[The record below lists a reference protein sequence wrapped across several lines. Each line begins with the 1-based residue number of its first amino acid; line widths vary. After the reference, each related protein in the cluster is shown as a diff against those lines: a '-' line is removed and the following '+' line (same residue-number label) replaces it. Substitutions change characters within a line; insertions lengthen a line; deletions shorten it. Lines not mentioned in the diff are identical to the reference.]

1 MTSKLIVDS
10 IEGRT
15 GATVSLPQDSNYVLE
30 QWRLTTSEASN
41 DAVVD
46 NWELSDDAS
55 SSRINAGM
63 TQSSGVFTFPST
75 GLWLVTVQAAIYI
88 DSDGS
93 AGVFLQVSSDSGSNY
108 DHVGLIYEGSDSAA
122 NQSGAM
128 SALVNVTNAS
138 VFRFQLKT
146 SSLSSGSNITGESNY
161 NRTVITFE
169 RKGPS
174 Q

>member
-1 MTSKLIVDS
+1 MSSKLLVDN

-30 QWRLTTSEASN
+30 QWRLTANESSN

-46 NWELSDDAS
+46 NWERVDDATS
-55 SSRINAGM
+55 SSINAGM
-63 TQSSGVFTFPST
+63 TVSSGVFTFPST
-75 GLWLVTVQAAIYI
+75 GLWLVTVHLGIYL

-93 AGVFLQVSSDSGSNY
+93 AGAYLQASSNSGSAY
-108 DHVGLIYEGSDSAA
+108 DSLGLIYEGGDSAA

-128 SALVNVTNAS
+128 ACLINVTNAS
-138 VFRFQLKT
+138 TFRFRLE
-146 SSLSSGSNITGESNY
+146 SDSFSSGSMIRGDTDYTRSS
-161 NRTVITFE
+161 IIFE